1 MYQYRQALLSM
12 RRGDTDRQIAQT
24 RLLGRPKLAQLRQQ
38 ALERGWLEP
47 DSLLPDDAVLAE
59 LCGIEP
65 DYASF
70 THAASPDRAGRRPRH
85 QGSW

>member
-47 DSLLPDDAVLAE
+47 DSLLPRCLSTMMSV
-59 LCGIEP
+59 
-65 DYASF
+65 F
-70 THAASPDRAGRRPRH
+70 FMPRD
-85 QGSW
+85 SIL

>member
-59 LCGIEP
+59 AFGKTYGATIRMR
-65 DYASF
+65 
-70 THAASPDRAGRRPRH
+70 RARQSR
-85 QGSW
+85 